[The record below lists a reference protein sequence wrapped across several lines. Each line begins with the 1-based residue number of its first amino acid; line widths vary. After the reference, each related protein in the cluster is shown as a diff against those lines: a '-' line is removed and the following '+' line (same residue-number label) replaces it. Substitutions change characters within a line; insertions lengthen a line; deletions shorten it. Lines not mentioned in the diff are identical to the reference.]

1 MTCAVIVRPAE
12 RPAGN
17 SGTIRENTVSL
28 NRKRR
33 IFRPSI
39 SPVPRHVVAMPPL
52 GVIIAAGGGV
62 ATMLLVAWLFVR
74 PTYAPALAPISS
86 QIGAPAAQLAVV
98 DGDTL
103 RLGQQVVRLNGIAAP
118 PRGTD
123 CGSVDCGAA
132 AANALSALIGNH
144 TVDCRIEGHDR
155 QGRPLGTCQASGV
168 ELNEALVR
176 DGWAHAIAASLRR
189 TEDDARKA
197 GRGIWR
203 NSL

>member
-1 MTCAVIVRPAE
+1 M
-12 RPAGN
+12 
-17 SGTIRENTVSL
+17 SL

-39 SPVPRHVVAMPPL
+39 SPVPRRGIVLPPA
-52 GVIIAAGGGV
+52 GVILAACGGV
-62 ATMLLVAWLFVR
+62 ATMVLIAWLFVR

-123 CGSVDCGAA
+123 CGPVDCGAA

-168 ELNEALVR
+168 ELNQALVR
-176 DGWAHAIAASLRR
+176 DGWAHAVAASLRG

>member
-1 MTCAVIVRPAE
+1 
-12 RPAGN
+12 
-17 SGTIRENTVSL
+17 VSL

-39 SPVPRHVVAMPPL
+39 GSVPRRSLNVPPIGVVVAA
-52 GVIIAAGGGV
+52 VGGV
-62 ATMLLVAWLFVR
+62 ATMALAAWLFVR
-74 PTYAPALAPISS
+74 PSYAPALAPLSS
-86 QIGAPAAQLAVV
+86 EIGASSAELAVV

-103 RLGQQVVRLNGIAAP
+103 RLGRQVVRLNGIAAP
-118 PRGTD
+118 ARGTD

-132 AANALSALIGNH
+132 AANALAALIGGH

-168 ELNEALVR
+168 QLNEALVR
-176 DGWAHAIAASLRR
+176 DGWAHAITASLRR

-203 NSL
+203 TGV